1 MGLTNINEVVN
12 HHYNLDPDHQPIV
25 FTRHSSSKCTT
36 KLSLVALAFKLCL
49 RKKKNVDM
57 HVVAGHLAEQSIL
70 PINSDSLHA
79 LYKQHNAYP
88 FCKWCTFCPF
98 LKISETT
105 THSELLFY
113 PLKECCYL
121 EKIFWAALSVQHPYK
136 PMSIHMLFI
145 AESTFA
151 LNKVCLVNHAK
162 TVTAMII

>member
-12 HHYNLDPDHQPIV
+12 HRYNLDPDHQPII
-25 FTRHSSSKCTT
+25 FMRHSSSKCTT
-36 KLSLVALAFKLCL
+36 KLSLVALAFRLCL

-79 LYKQHNAYP
+79 LYKQHNTYP

-113 PLKECCYL
+113 PLKECWENFLSCFVSSTSLQAHVYTYAFYCKGYL
-121 EKIFWAALSVQHPYK
+121 CTEQSLFGK
-136 PMSIHMLFI
+136 P
-145 AESTFA
+145 
-151 LNKVCLVNHAK
+151 C
-162 TVTAMII
+162 